1 MSKSLPLIGLERIM
15 DEELPAPDWLVEP
28 LISNGSRVVVY
39 GAWGSYKSWGLLDLG
54 LHLATGQAWLGKFPI
69 SSARRVLY
77 VDEEMSQRVL
87 RRRIKRLALG
97 MGPITDRSM
106 FRALSRHGVRLNPHG
121 TTLLLDG
128 LKTTAFDPEVVIIET
143 LRRVFEGNENEA
155 KDVAEFWRGVEPIVQ
170 PGKTLIISHHM
181 RKPSP
186 NGSNPTRHQAS
197 GSTDIMAGVDDALAF
212 VRRGKDAFTIEHVKC
227 RDGEEV
233 DPFLVG
239 LDEDGDSVT
248 LRHEGTKA
256 QALAQAGKAAQ
267 AEQQIEA
274 YLAESPDHA
283 ATTGEILAHLDSLG
297 IAKRTGEDALAS
309 MKKSVR
315 LEPLGKGRCR
325 LAV

>member
-1 MSKSLPLIGLERIM
+1 MSKPLPLIELERIM

-28 LISNGSRVVVY
+28 LISNGSRVVIY

-54 LHLATGQAWLGKFPI
+54 LHISVGQAWLGKFPI
-69 SSARRVLY
+69 SAPRRVLY

-87 RRRIKRLALG
+87 RRRIKRLALA
-97 MGPITDRSM
+97 MGPIADRSM

-121 TTLLLDG
+121 TALLLEG
-128 LKTTAFDPEVVIIET
+128 LKATGFDPDVVIVET

-170 PGKTLIISHHM
+170 PRKTLMISHHM
-181 RKPSP
+181 RKPSA
-186 NGSNPTRHQAS
+186 NGGNHTRHQAS

-239 LDEDGDSVT
+239 LDEEGDSVT

-256 QALAQAGKAAQ
+256 QALAQVGKTSQ
-267 AEQQIEA
+267 AEQYIEQ
-274 YLAESPDHA
+274 YLAGAQDQTA
-283 ATTGEILAHLDSLG
+283 KTGDILAHLHSVG
-297 IAKRTGEDALAS
+297 IAKRTGEDALAN
-309 MKKSVR
+309 MKESGRLKS
-315 LEPLGKGRCR
+315 LGKGQYR
-325 LAV
+325 LVL